1 MMARTT
7 PPRRVRLDD
16 VAAAAGVSSATVSLV
31 LRGVGGPS
39 AATRQRV
46 SEAAARL
53 GYRPDRAASV
63 LASRRSRLIGVALDI
78 SNPFHT
84 RLVRDAYG
92 AAHRHGYH
100 LILSTVAPDHDERQA
115 VETLLDSRCEG
126 LVLLGPTAPVSA
138 VDRIAAS
145 VPVVLVG
152 RHIDTGTVDVV
163 RTDDGIALESA
174 VGHLAALGHR
184 RIAHVDGGRGEV
196 AALRRRAYRAA
207 MRRHGFA
214 GEIRVLGG
222 GDTEAAGAA
231 AAEVLSGGLLPTAVV
246 AFNDRSAIGLVDA
259 LARAGAAVPTEVS
272 VIGYDDS
279 PVARLGSVD
288 LTTIGQDTARLTE
301 DAILMLI
308 ERLEGGRTAPREVVV
323 APHLVVGSTTG
334 PPPGP

>member
-1 MMARTT
+1 MSEAT

-46 SEAAARL
+46 SEAATRL

-78 SNPFHT
+78 SNPFHA
-84 RLVRDAYG
+84 RLVRDVYG

-100 LILSTVAPDHDERQA
+100 LILSTVAPGHDERQA
-115 VETLLDSRCEG
+115 VETLLDSRCEA
-126 LVLLGPTAPVSA
+126 LVLLGPTAPVA
-138 VDRIAAS
+138 QVDRIAAS

-152 RHIDTGTVDVV
+152 RHIDSTAVDVV
-163 RTDDGIALESA
+163 RTDDGVAFEQA
-174 VGHLAALGHR
+174 VGHLVGLGHR

-196 AALRRRAYRAA
+196 SVLRRRAYRAA
-207 MRRHGFA
+207 MRRHGL
-214 GEIRVLGG
+214 GDQIRVVGG
-222 GDTEAAGAA
+222 GDTEVAGAA
-231 AAEVLSGGLLPTAVV
+231 AAGPLRDGGLPTAVV

-259 LARAGAAVPTEVS
+259 LERAGVVVPAAVS

-279 PVARLGSVD
+279 PVARLRSVD
-288 LTTIGQDTARLTE
+288 LTTVGQDTERLTE
-301 DAILMLI
+301 EAVLMLI